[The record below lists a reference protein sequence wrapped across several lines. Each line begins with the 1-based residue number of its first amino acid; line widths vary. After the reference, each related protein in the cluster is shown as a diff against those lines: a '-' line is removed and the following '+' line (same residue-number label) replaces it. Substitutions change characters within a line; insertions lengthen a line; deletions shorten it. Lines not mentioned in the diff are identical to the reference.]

1 MIVST
6 FYDVLFVDINR
17 KEEVDIDNLYKIGD
31 IRSIVYTDKKFYI
44 LANKC
49 ERLLGYY
56 LIAIDEK
63 KPGDVTNPNML
74 INWKSK
80 LDIADANLYQF

>member
-63 KPGDVTNPNML
+63 KPHYEYTLPFDCIQGDVSDLNFMKNQ
-74 INWKSK
+74 I
-80 LDIADANLYQF
+80 